1 VLKRCPVRADPK
13 RVGQGSLNFVIWWYG
28 VFAVLGLAAWFAAR
42 SRVEVDWDSVGFV
55 FLVGIASGLVLYLA
69 PSGLASMHSTSDLQL
84 RFFGALA
91 VAWLVAMR
99 RTEASGAAGYSTLA
113 LAGFAGVNAP
123 LLTFVASAYMVCGAQ
138 PSCAV

>member
-1 VLKRCPVRADPK
+1 VLKDRPVSADSD
-13 RVGQGSLNFVIWWYG
+13 RVGPGSMNFVIWWYG

-42 SRVEVDWDSVGFV
+42 SRVEIDWDSVGFV
-55 FLVGIASGLVLYLA
+55 FLVGVASGLVLYLA
-69 PSGLASMHSTSDLQL
+69 PSGLTSMQSPGDLQL

-99 RTEASGAAGYSTLA
+99 RTEVSGPAGYSTLA

-123 LLTFVASAYMVCGAQ
+123 LLTFVASAYMVCGGQ